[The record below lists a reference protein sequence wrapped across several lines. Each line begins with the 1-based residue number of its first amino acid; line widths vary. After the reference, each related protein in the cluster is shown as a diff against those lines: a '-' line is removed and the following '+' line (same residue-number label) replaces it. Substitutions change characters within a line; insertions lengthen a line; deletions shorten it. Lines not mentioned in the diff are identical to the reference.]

1 MGISTLEVEQELI
14 SYFKFVLIQVTS
26 TAREHNRSGEFY
38 THPIIKEILLENVML
53 SLKSQ
58 PVYSFLILKNNNII
72 NAN

>member
-1 MGISTLEVEQELI
+1 VGISTLEVEQELI